1 MAASAHSQQG
11 RRHGRSAATVPAGDP
26 AEALLEHG
34 KRLLLAAPELA
45 MVFGERAAALA
56 EAAGSDLLWL
66 YAEGL
71 SVSARVR
78 LGHRAN
84 MVHRA
89 VVVLR
94 TAEADGHAELAARMR
109 IELALCARGVGVPLT
124 GLTALR
130 PVLTAEQTPAMSRIA
145 ALLQFVGCMASL
157 GRRGVLDRALE
168 EADALATS
176 APSIAEDDR
185 PALRALVRAR
195 AAAHLRRHGDIA
207 ASIDSAERGLALLDA
222 ADNPVADG
230 MQLRA
235 RLSLEL
241 VCALLD
247 RGSPEEAE
255 VIAKPLLAEPT
266 RAAAIAPMAWLRL
279 AVATRIYLPA
289 GSADAAG
296 RVIRDALHATQRHEL
311 RPLSARLWLDLAH
324 IEEDLGRPSEAIK
337 CLREARADE
346 HVYGRT
352 RRQAL
357 SLLTGE
363 FGRGEQPVVQLR
375 RALAEQD
382 HGGDV
387 SPQTALAVT
396 SPPAP
401 APGPVP
407 APSPAEVTM
416 PFALPEPVKHE
427 RTGRHGAAAHAA
439 PAAASAPVAQPAE
452 AEAPVESETPAEPAA
467 PDEPAASATPQSGE
481 APAGKR
487 RAADPDTGSRHRSEA
502 APSARSVLER
512 LGVTIGAGGRR
523 RAPEEAEQA
532 HQPEPVEVVGPPES
546 AHEPPA
552 EPAHKA
558 QAVAAPSSEPPAFE
572 SPAMTEVAEAPEP
585 VAEDEEPE
593 APMAEVR
600 PIKELDSLL
609 AVFSNWTDGDED
621 EPVTPRPRSRRHER
635 ANAGGTGSVS
645 STGANGRVINGD
657 NPISGKHRGEA

>member
-1 MAASAHSQQG
+1 MAASTHSQQG
-11 RRHGRSAATVPAGDP
+11 RRHGRAAATVPAGDP

-56 EAAGSDLLWL
+56 EAAGSERLWA

-78 LGHRAN
+78 LGHRAT
-84 MVHRA
+84 MVHRG

-94 TAEADGHAELAARMR
+94 TAEADGHADLAAQMR

-124 GLTALR
+124 GLAALR
-130 PVLTAEQTPAMSRIA
+130 PVLTDAQIPAMYRIA

-157 GRRGVLDRALE
+157 GRREVLDRALE

-176 APSIAEDDR
+176 APSIAKADR

-207 ASIDSAERGLALLDA
+207 AAIDSAERGLALLDE
-222 ADNPVADG
+222 ADNPVVDG

-241 VCALLD
+241 ICALLD
-247 RGSPEEAE
+247 RGSPDEAAA
-255 VIAKPLLAEPT
+255 IARPLLAVPA

-289 GSADAAG
+289 GSADTA
-296 RVIRDALHATQRHEL
+296 RKVIRDALHATQRHDL

-337 CLREARADE
+337 CLHEARADE
-346 HVYGRT
+346 HVFGRT

-375 RALAEQD
+375 RALAEHE
-382 HGGDV
+382 HGVGV
-387 SPQTALAVT
+387 RGVQSQRALADVVA
-396 SPPAP
+396 PVPAP
-401 APGPVP
+401 AP
-407 APSPAEVTM
+407 AEQTLV
-416 PFALPEPVKHE
+416 FAQPEPVEHE
-427 RTGRHGAAAHAA
+427 RTGRHGAAE
-439 PAAASAPVAQPAE
+439 PAESAPESAAGPAKPAE
-452 AEAPVESETPAEPAA
+452 PTEPAA
-467 PDEPAASATPQSGE
+467 PEFEQ

-487 RAADPDTGSRHRSEA
+487 RADEPDTGSRHRAEA

-523 RAPEEAEQA
+523 RAPEEAEQER
-532 HQPEPVEVVGPPES
+532 QPEPADVVG
-546 AHEPPA
+546 PA
-552 EPAHKA
+552 EPAA
-558 QAVAAPSSEPPAFE
+558 NAEPPE
-572 SPAMTEVAEAPEP
+572 PAEAPEPPAPEP
-585 VAEDEEPE
+585 VAEEEPAA
-593 APMAEVR
+593 APLAEVR

-609 AVFSNWTDGDED
+609 AVFSNWTDGDDDD
-621 EPVTPRPRSRRHER
+621 EPVTPRRRSRRHER
-635 ANAGGTGSVS
+635 ANAGGAGGVS
-645 STGANGRVINGD
+645 STGTNGRVINGD

>member
-1 MAASAHSQQG
+1 MAASAHSKQG

-56 EAAGSDLLWL
+56 EAAGSDQLWV

-94 TAEADGHAELAARMR
+94 TAEADGHADLAARMR

-124 GLTALR
+124 GLAALR
-130 PVLTAEQTPAMSRIA
+130 PVLTAEQAPAMSRIA

-157 GRRGVLDRALE
+157 GRRGMLDRALE

-230 MQLRA
+230 MQLRV

-255 VIAKPLLAEPT
+255 VIAKPLLAVPA

-324 IEEDLGRPSEAIK
+324 IEEDLRRPSEAIK
-337 CLREARADE
+337 CLQEARADE
-346 HVYGRT
+346 HAYGRT

-375 RALAEQD
+375 RALAEHD
-382 HGGDV
+382 HGGGV
-387 SPQTALAVT
+387 PSQTALAET
-396 SPPAP
+396 IAP
-401 APGPVP
+401 APVP

-416 PFALPEPVKHE
+416 PFAQPEPVKHE

-439 PAAASAPVAQPAE
+439 PEAAYAPVAQPAE
-452 AEAPVESETPAEPAA
+452 AETPVESETPAEPET
-467 PDEPAASATPQSGE
+467 PDEPAASATPESDE

-532 HQPEPVEVVGPPES
+532 HQPEPAEVVGPPES

-552 EPAHKA
+552 EPAHEA
-558 QAVAAPSSEPPAFE
+558 QAVAAPISEPPAFE
-572 SPAMTEVAEAPEP
+572 SPAMTEVAEAPAAEP

-600 PIKELDSLL
+600 PIKEMDSLL
-609 AVFSNWTDGDED
+609 AVFSNWTDGDDD
-621 EPVTPRPRSRRHER
+621 EPVTPRPRIRRHER

-645 STGANGRVINGD
+645 STGTNGRVINGD

>member
-1 MAASAHSQQG
+1 MAASRHSQQG
-11 RRHGRSAATVPAGDP
+11 RRHGRAAATVPAGDP

-56 EAAGSDLLWL
+56 EAAGSERLWV

-94 TAEADGHAELAARMR
+94 TAEADGHADLAAQMR

-124 GLTALR
+124 GLAALR
-130 PVLTAEQTPAMSRIA
+130 PVLTDAQTPAMYRIA

-185 PALRALVRAR
+185 PTLRALVRAR
-195 AAAHLRRHGDIA
+195 AAAHLRRHGDIS
-207 ASIDSAERGLALLDA
+207 ASIDSAERGLELLDE
-222 ADNPVADG
+222 ADNPVVDG

-247 RGSPEEAE
+247 RGSPEEAAA
-255 VIAKPLLAEPT
+255 IAKPLLAEPA

-289 GSADAAG
+289 GSADTA
-296 RVIRDALHATQRHEL
+296 RKVIRDALHATQRHEL

-337 CLREARADE
+337 CLHEARADE

-363 FGRGEQPVVQLR
+363 FGRGEQPVGQLR
-375 RALAEQD
+375 RALSEQE
-382 HGGDV
+382 HGGGV
-387 SPQTALAVT
+387 PPQRALADASV
-396 SPPAP
+396 PVPAP
-401 APGPVP
+401 AP
-407 APSPAEVTM
+407 AEQTLV
-416 PFALPEPVKHE
+416 FSQLEPVKHE
-427 RTGRHGAAAHAA
+427 RTGRHDAAAHAA
-439 PAAASAPVAQPAE
+439 SASEPAAQHGEPATSAEPAQ
-452 AEAPVESETPAEPAA
+452 PAEPAA
-467 PDEPAASATPQSGE
+467 AEPAVPVPPESGE
-481 APAGKR
+481 ARAGKR
-487 RAADPDTGSRHRSEA
+487 RADDSGTGSRHRAEV

-523 RAPEEAEQA
+523 RAPEEAEQTP
-532 HQPEPVEVVGPPES
+532 QPEPAEVVGPPEPS
-546 AHEPPA
+546 AKHEPAKTAEPAYQPPAFVEPTYEPPA
-552 EPAHKA
+552 A
-558 QAVAAPSSEPPAFE
+558 
-572 SPAMTEVAEAPEP
+572 EP
-585 VAEDEEPE
+585 VAEEEPAA

-609 AVFSNWTDGDED
+609 AVFSNWTDGDDD
-621 EPVTPRPRSRRHER
+621 EPVTPRRRSRRHER
-635 ANAGGTGSVS
+635 ANAGGAGGVS
-645 STGANGRVINGD
+645 STGTNGRVINGD